1 MKNARDFLVM
11 AMQSVW
17 LLVLLSVSCAADY
30 RTDEEKANGVVLEQW
45 VIDNRAYGRRE
56 QLRRL
61 EADDREKH
69 FRDALNRC
77 GFQGQLI
84 GDCL

>member
-1 MKNARDFLVM
+1 MKNARDILVM

-17 LLVLLSVSCAADY
+17 LLVLISVSCTTDY

-56 QLRRL
+56 QLRL
-61 EADDREKH
+61 EEADDREKH